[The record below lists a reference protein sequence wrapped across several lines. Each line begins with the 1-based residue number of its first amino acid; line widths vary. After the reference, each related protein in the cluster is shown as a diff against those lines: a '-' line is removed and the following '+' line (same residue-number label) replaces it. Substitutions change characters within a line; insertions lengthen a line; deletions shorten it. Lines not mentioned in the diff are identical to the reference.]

1 MDQSS
6 KAGVSDL
13 TNLGQ
18 LHEGS
23 IYYNLHLRFKE
34 DLPYTYA
41 CAGREIARCTKLK
54 TVSSYDHRYCG
65 NILVAMNPFKKLK
78 IYDDDSIK
86 EYAGKKLGSLPPH
99 VFAMANSAYDGM
111 RTSHKSQCVVIR

>member
-6 KAGVSDL
+6 IAGVSDL

-23 IYYNLHLRFKE
+23 IYHNLYLRFKE

-41 CAGREIARCTKLK
+41 AE
-54 TVSSYDHRYCG
+54 VESVD
-65 NILVAMNPFKKLK
+65 P
-78 IYDDDSIK
+78 
-86 EYAGKKLGSLPPH
+86 
-99 VFAMANSAYDGM
+99 
-111 RTSHKSQCVVIR
+111 